1 MGLFGS
7 KKNDKVVDLSN
18 YYRKQQERI
27 NSLKEN
33 QQNLNEGVSVPSA
46 TKVSSPSE
54 SSGMFGIFGGS
65 TPSAMPVENSSQDS
79 LSDSDDKRKKLTKR
93 ILDMTNKL
101 EEVSNQIYHM
111 QQRIEVLERKLDV
124 SRF

>member
-33 QQNLNEGVSVPSA
+33 QQMNESSSSVPVA
-46 TKVSSPSE
+46 SE
-54 SSGMFGIFGGS
+54 NSSSGMFGIFGGS
-65 TPSAMPVENSSQDS
+65 TPSAIPVENSSQDS
-79 LSDSDDKRKKLTKR
+79 LSDSEDKRKKLTKR

>member
-1 MGLFGS
+1 
-7 KKNDKVVDLSN
+7 
-18 YYRKQQERI
+18 
-27 NSLKEN
+27 
-33 QQNLNEGVSVPSA
+33 
-46 TKVSSPSE
+46 
-54 SSGMFGIFGGS
+54 
-65 TPSAMPVENSSQDS
+65 MPVENSSQDS

-101 EEVSNQIYHM
+101 EEISNQIYHM